1 MVNHLVAVLAT
12 LLSEILWIVCS
23 SSGYAQ
29 DCSLPTGFTGHP
41 TGGMVLHAGLPT
53 LPLAGR
59 RHWSRHPG
67 VFRYTGSQLLGSPS
81 ATSLLPLSFRPDI
94 GCGDSIINNNLY
106 YSGWCLPF
114 GGVPVSELNSGWM
127 VERVAMRRGCY
138 ARRYYTH
145 GDIYPIPAYRGVW
158 LLPECAP
165 AVVYSSRYPSVLPW
179 PGVLTIDPWTGWL
192 VPVSGGVSGF
202 SPCGFGQAGVSMVIG
217 STTIPRELDVVRL
230 STELR
235 PALISDGV
243 AVPDPRLLDVMAPL
257 NPPDQGGFPADPAL
271 PLLEEFPV
279 AAVSDKVGSPLER
292 VESLLQQTLGDQAYR
307 QGDYEAAGLAYEVA
321 LQRTP
326 RRAAVWFRLMLLAVA
341 REEPGEAVQ
350 YLKAALSVPADGSQA
365 WVTAADV
372 YGPAGAD
379 SPESLRHSQQLW
391 EWLAKRPLSADRLLL
406 LGTFQRMRGY
416 TGVAEDLLSMASH
429 EGAEAERVQSVRR
442 LAETSANELES
453 DRADLDG
460 KATIELSEPEVVGPA
475 PELMKAEAKLVSS
488 KAPNATSVPRGD
500 FATEGIVLRGKRKQR
515 PVPAE

>member
-41 TGGMVLHAGLPT
+41 TGSMAMHAGLPAV
-53 LPLAGR
+53 PLTGR
-59 RHWSRHPG
+59 RHWSSHPG
-67 VFRYTGSQLLGSPS
+67 AFRSTGSQLLRSPVISAGIHLAFSPEFGSG
-81 ATSLLPLSFRPDI
+81 TE
-94 GCGDSIINNNLY
+94 IINYNLY
-106 YSGWCLPF
+106 HASWSSRF
-114 GGVPVSELNSGWM
+114 GGVCVSSLFPGGRIGSVCNQRWVYNRRRLWAVPVSPYPCFYRWPVCDPTVAWSSGYSSGWPLSGLM
-127 VERVAMRRGCY
+127 
-138 ARRYYTH
+138 
-145 GDIYPIPAYRGVW
+145 
-158 LLPECAP
+158 
-165 AVVYSSRYPSVLPW
+165 
-179 PGVLTIDPWTGWL
+179 TIDPWTGWL
-192 VPVSGGVSGF
+192 VPMNVGGCGGLPSGF
-202 SPCGFGQAGVSMVIG
+202 GRTNISVVVG
-217 STTIPRELDVVRL
+217 STTLPLAPNVMGGA
-230 STELR
+230 TELR

-243 AVPDPRLLDVMAPL
+243 AVPDPRLLDVMAPP
-257 NPPDQGGFPADPAL
+257 NPPEQVVFPADPAL

-279 AAVSDKVGSPLER
+279 AVVSDKVGSPLER

-307 QGDYEAAGLAYEVA
+307 HGDYAAAGLAYEVA

-488 KAPNATSVPRGD
+488 KAPNATSLPRGD